1 LKSGLSLALLR
12 KNLKGADMFNAFE
25 KVIELEKNGFTKKQ
39 SEALLKVSMDIMNQE
54 FSTKHDLYAV
64 KTDLQLE
71 LSSVRNELKADI
83 ASVRSELKEEIS
95 SVRSEL
101 KAEIASLRNELHI
114 EVGSIRSDMNALG
127 DRLTIRLGMMMATM
141 MTIGLSAIFG
151 MLQMR

>member
-1 LKSGLSLALLR
+1 
-12 KNLKGADMFNAFE
+12 MFNAFE

-64 KTDLQLE
+64 KTDL
-71 LSSVRNELKADI
+71 KADL

-101 KAEIASLRNELHI
+101 GSLRNELHS
-114 EVGSIRSDMNALG
+114 EVSSIRSDLNALG

-151 MLQMR
+151 MLQMI